1 MTIEPLG
8 ITVLT
13 NDEGEFTLQIA
24 SSQSISFSVEPNP
37 AFPFN
42 TTPNPIIFDPETA
55 ITTSLEFGL
64 SNEVPYFGIC
74 VDLYPNGN
82 GFLCNALA
90 NHSICYRNMGSLPL
104 DGIVELEYDPLFQG
118 HSEVTPIDS
127 ANGNIVYMSFEN
139 LQPGQMFFYDV
150 DLLTPTVNLIGE
162 YVTSHARITGF
173 YNGDQVAYG
182 EKTLEMEITCAY
194 DPNDKQAFP
203 LGYTDDHLLLQETEQ
218 EFLVRFQNTGN
229 APAQNIRIQ
238 DTLDVNFDIESFKL
252 MANSHSVMTTID
264 PETRLIDFYFENIQL
279 PDSFN
284 NEPESHGL
292 ISYKI
297 TPLANLPVGT
307 VLENTAFIYF
317 DNNEPI
323 ITNTTWT
330 TIHEC
335 GGESEFS
342 VETALICDEAQF
354 NLSSLYPFVESHIW
368 EIDGLQMGN
377 SSSLTTSLPEP
388 SILDITLIASN
399 PLCEESTTIA
409 HEITGLEAI
418 DPCRADFN
426 CDGDRNSIDLLDFLS
441 DFGCSA
447 ECGKDINNDGIVSS
461 NDLL

>member
-1 MTIEPLG
+1 M
-8 ITVLT
+8 
-13 NDEGEFTLQIA
+13 
-24 SSQSISFSVEPNP
+24 
-37 AFPFN
+37 
-42 TTPNPIIFDPETA
+42 
-55 ITTSLEFGL
+55 
-64 SNEVPYFGIC
+64 
-74 VDLYPNGN
+74 
-82 GFLCNALA
+82 
-90 NHSICYRNMGSLPL
+90 
-104 DGIVELEYDPLFQG
+104 EYDALFQG

-127 ANGNIVYMSFEN
+127 VNGNIVYMSFEN

-150 DLLTPTVNLIGE
+150 DLLTPTVDHIGE
-162 YVTSHARITGF
+162 YVSSHARVTGF
-173 YNGDQVAYG
+173 FEGNQVAYG
-182 EKTLEMEITCAY
+182 EKTLEMEIACAY

-229 APAQNIRIQ
+229 ATAQNIRIQ
-238 DTLDVNFDIESFKL
+238 DTLDMNFDIESFKL

-297 TPLANLPVGT
+297 TPLADLPVGT
-307 VLENTAFIYF
+307 VLENTACIYF

-335 GGESEFS
+335 GN
-342 VETALICDEAQF
+342 EASIVANTVLVCNEPQLQF
-354 NLSSLYPFVESHIW
+354 DSSYPWVESWSW
-368 EIDGLQMGN
+368 EMNDAVV
-377 SSSLTTSLPEP
+377 STSNNHSFLPTLNEEY
-388 SILDITLIASN
+388 SITLTANN
-399 PLCEESTTIA
+399 PLCSETASLNYVSA
-409 HEITGLEAI
+409 DLDNI

-426 CDGDRNSIDLLDFLS
+426 CDGQRNSIDLLDFLS

-461 NDLL
+461 NDLLILLTLFGRDCWE

>member
-1 MTIEPLG
+1 MFVTTDSIAENYDPEATCSDPTSCEFIEGCTNEIASNYNSEATLDDESCLFTVTGFVFNDNDENGIFDNLDVVLSFQTVTIEPLG

-264 PETRLIDFYFENIQL
+264 PETRLIDFYF
-279 PDSFN
+279 
-284 NEPESHGL
+284 
-292 ISYKI
+292 
-297 TPLANLPVGT
+297 
-307 VLENTAFIYF
+307 
-317 DNNEPI
+317 
-323 ITNTTWT
+323 
-330 TIHEC
+330 
-335 GGESEFS
+335 
-342 VETALICDEAQF
+342 
-354 NLSSLYPFVESHIW
+354 
-368 EIDGLQMGN
+368 
-377 SSSLTTSLPEP
+377 
-388 SILDITLIASN
+388 
-399 PLCEESTTIA
+399 
-409 HEITGLEAI
+409 
-418 DPCRADFN
+418 
-426 CDGDRNSIDLLDFLS
+426 
-441 DFGCSA
+441 
-447 ECGKDINNDGIVSS
+447 
-461 NDLL
+461 